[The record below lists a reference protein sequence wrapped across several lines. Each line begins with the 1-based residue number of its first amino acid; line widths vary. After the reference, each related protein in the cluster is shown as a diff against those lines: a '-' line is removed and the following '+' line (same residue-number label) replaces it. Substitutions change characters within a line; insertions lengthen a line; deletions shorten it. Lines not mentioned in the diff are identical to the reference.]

1 MLYMVLKKTVVGP
14 LMSRLVNQQVEGVE
28 NLPASGAILASNH
41 LAFCDSIFLPLAVHQ
56 QVYFLAKSD
65 YFTGKGAKGALS
77 RWFFTAVGQL
87 PLDRS
92 GGAKSQA
99 SLDGGAQKLQE
110 GGYLGIYPEGTRSP
124 DGRAYRP
131 KLGVARLALTQRVPV
146 VPIGQI
152 GNNDVQPSGTN
163 KLKLRKN
170 GKKVEIRT
178 VIGEPLDFSEYW
190 GRAKEHKVQRIVA
203 DRIAEAIRE
212 LSEQEYVPLY
222 ASDVKNLMVEKNIS
236 ADQAVETLLNRK

>member
-1 MLYMVLKKTVVGP
+1 MLYMALKKTVVGP
-14 LMSRLVNQQVEGVE
+14 LMSRLVHHEMQGVK
-28 NLPASGAILASNH
+28 NLPQTGAILASNH
-41 LAFCDSIFLPLAVHQ
+41 LAFCDSIFLPLAVPR

-65 YFTGKGAKGALS
+65 YFTGTGIQGAVS

-124 DGRAYRP
+124 DGRGYRA

-146 VPIGQI
+146 VPVGQI
-152 GNNDVQPSGTN
+152 GNNDFQPSGSN
-163 KLKLRKN
+163 QINLRKN
-170 GKKVEIRT
+170 GKKVTIRT

-190 GRAKEHKVQRIVA
+190 DRAKDHKVQRMVA
-203 DRIAEAIRE
+203 DKISAAIRE

-222 ASDVKNLMVEKNIS
+222 ASDVKDLMAEKNIS
-236 ADQAVETLLNRK
+236 ASAAVEELLNK